1 MGTRS
6 AYSTINGVVLL
17 LLCFCGGLTLVMK
30 VIPIEVT
37 LGILLWIGLIIMAQ
51 CFQRA
56 PKNHAL
62 AVAIELVP
70 S

>member
-6 AYSTINGVVLL
+6 AYSTINGVVILL
-17 LLCFCGGLTLVMK
+17 PCRCGGLTLVMK
-30 VIPIEVT
+30 VITIEVT

-70 S
+70 L